1 MPDQGSKMKRTID
14 FETPLTQREVKNFLD
29 EGWFMVGHAFL
40 PGIGTGKDTRDTA
53 AKKHTYTFEKGN

>member
-1 MPDQGSKMKRTID
+1 MKRTID